1 MKQIFLFFSRIGCA
15 ATAKGFSLVEITL
28 ALGIVSFAL
37 VGIVG
42 VLPTALTSS
51 RQSLDKSRAVIIA
64 DTLFASF
71 RSQPFQSA
79 GYLDSQFNPNGSLAS
94 TSGTLDFNYY
104 GNTPPL
110 TITEVAFYATFLD
123 TSTSANNA
131 ADYGTSRRLRFAAM
145 TSGGVDY
152 LVKMHFNNQPDGMA
166 VQPVPGT
173 LNGQPTVPAQAN
185 RVELVISATSRPK
198 DEYHF
203 VSTVANRTN

>member
-1 MKQIFLFFSRIGCA
+1 M
-15 ATAKGFSLVEITL
+15 EITL

-71 RSQPFQSA
+71 RSQPFQSV

-94 TSGTLDFNYY
+94 SSGTIDLNFNVQ
-104 GNTPPL
+104 NTPAGA
-110 TITEVAFYATFLD
+110 TTSEVICYATFLD
-123 TSTSANNA
+123 ASTSASA
-131 ADYGTSRRLRFAAM
+131 ATDYGTSRRLRFAS
-145 TSGGVDY
+145 TPSGGADY
-152 LVKMHFNNQPDGMA
+152 LIKMHFNNQPDGMA
-166 VQPVPGT
+166 VVPVLGT
-173 LNGQPTVPAQAN
+173 ANGQPTVPAQAN
-185 RVELVISATSRPK
+185 RVELVISATGRPL
-198 DEYHF
+198 DQYRF